1 MNKVEVYICGKK
13 FVLNSSES
21 PDYIK
26 TLARAVDQ
34 KFTEAFAVD
43 SALSLFDASVLVSIE
58 LVDELNRSDKNL
70 NHIRCQI
77 KRYAEEAES
86 FRAELLKCQK
96 LAEELKEQNQ
106 KLQHEI
112 DMLSL
117 KDEVDR
123 TVNSEIEEDEK
134 NDSELFENKDN
145 F

>member
-13 FVLNSSES
+13 FVLNSTES

-34 KFTEAFAVD
+34 KFAEAFAAD

-58 LVDELNRSDKNL
+58 LVDELNRSDKNST
-70 NHIRCQI
+70 HIRSQI
-77 KRYAEEAES
+77 KRYAEEAEG
-86 FRAELLKCQK
+86 FRTELLKCQK
-96 LAEELKEQNQ
+96 LAEELKEQNK
-106 KLQHEI
+106 KLQREM

-117 KDEVDR
+117 KDDVDR
-123 TVNSEIEEDEK
+123 IVNSEHQEVEK
-134 NDSELFENKDN
+134 NESELFENKGN

>member
-34 KFTEAFAVD
+34 KFAEAFAVD

-58 LVDELNRSDKNL
+58 LVDELNRSDKNS
-70 NHIRCQI
+70 NHIRHQI
-77 KRYAEEAES
+77 KKYAEEAEG
-86 FRAELLKCQK
+86 FRSELLKCQK
-96 LAEELKEQNQ
+96 LAEELKEQNK
-106 KLQHEI
+106 KLQREI

-123 TVNSEIEEDEK
+123 KVDDRRGEAK
-134 NDSELFENKDN
+134 KQF
-145 F
+145 

>member
-26 TLARAVDQ
+26 TLARVVDQ
-34 KFTEAFAVD
+34 KFAEAFAVD
-43 SALSLFDASVLVSIE
+43 SALGLFDASVLVSIE

-96 LAEELKEQNQ
+96 LAEELKEQN
-106 KLQHEI
+106 KNLQREI
-112 DMLSL
+112 DMISL
-117 KDEVDR
+117 RDEVDR
-123 TVNSEIEEDEK
+123 MVGDRREEVKKNGSEFLKE
-134 NDSELFENKDN
+134 S
-145 F
+145 

>member
-34 KFTEAFAVD
+34 KFAEAFAVD

-58 LVDELNRSDKNL
+58 LVDELNRSDKNS
-70 NHIRCQI
+70 NHIRRQI
-77 KRYAEEAES
+77 KKYAEEAEG
-86 FRAELLKCQK
+86 FRSELLKCQK
-96 LAEELKEQNQ
+96 LAEELKEQNK
-106 KLQHEI
+106 KLQREI

-123 TVNSEIEEDEK
+123 MVDDRRGEAK
-134 NDSELFENKDN
+134 KQF
-145 F
+145 

>member
-13 FVLNSSES
+13 FVLNSVES

-34 KFTEAFAVD
+34 KFAEAFAAD

-58 LVDELNRSDKNL
+58 LVDELNRSDKNS
-70 NHIRCQI
+70 NHIRRQI

-106 KLQHEI
+106 KLQREI
-112 DMLSL
+112 DMFSL
-117 KDEVDR
+117 KDEVGRMIDGKQEKEKKGSVDR
-123 TVNSEIEEDEK
+123 FEK
-134 NDSELFENKDN
+134 R
-145 F
+145 